1 VMETD
6 LQTFP
11 VCPHCG
17 HEHDSAFEWTE
28 DDGEH
33 ECDSCS
39 KPFSYERVV
48 DVSYTTKAQ
57 S

>member
-1 VMETD
+1 METD